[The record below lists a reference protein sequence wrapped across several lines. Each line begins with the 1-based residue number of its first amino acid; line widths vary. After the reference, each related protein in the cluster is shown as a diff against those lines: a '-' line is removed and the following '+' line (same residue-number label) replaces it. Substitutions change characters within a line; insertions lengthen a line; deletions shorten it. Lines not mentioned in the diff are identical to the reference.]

1 MRPPRK
7 ATVSKKNLEV
17 DIVVGL
23 VIDGGGRGRVETGV
37 KFLDHMLE
45 TFAKHSLFDLDIRGK
60 GEFGHDIVENIALTL
75 GEAIHSALGEKRG
88 IKRFGS
94 AHVTMDDSL
103 ARVVVDLSGRPYA
116 HLDLKL
122 SSTSIEDMKA
132 EDYVHF
138 VKSLAQACRSNI
150 HIAVLYGENDHH
162 KIEACTKG
170 LALAFKEASSIDE
183 RIAGDIPSV
192 KGEL

>member
-1 MRPPRK
+1 LSPARK
-7 ATVSKKNLEV
+7 ATVSKKNVEV
-17 DIVVGL
+17 DIVVDL
-23 VIDGGGRGRVETGV
+23 VVDGRGKGRVETGV

-60 GEFGHDIVENIALTL
+60 GEFSHDVVENVALAL
-75 GEAIHSALGEKRG
+75 GEAIHSALGDKRG
-88 IKRFGS
+88 IRRFGS

-116 HLDLKL
+116 HLDLRL
-122 SSTSIEDMKA
+122 SSTNIEDMRT
-132 EDYVHF
+132 EDYAHF
-138 VKSLAQACRSNI
+138 IKSLAQACRANV
-150 HIAVLYGENDHH
+150 HVAVLYGENDHH

-170 LALAFKEASSIDE
+170 LALAFKEATDTDD
-183 RIAGDIPSV
+183 RIAGEIPSV